1 MPETTINIPV
11 QQVASM
17 IHRMTEEEL
26 ETLLIL
32 LSGEADELLERKM
45 DLKLGRVEYLSRDE
59 AFLAC

>member
-45 DLKLGRVEYLSRDE
+45 DLKLGRVQYLSRDE
-59 AFLAC
+59 VFDV

>member
-32 LSGEADELLERKM
+32 LSGESDELLERKM
-45 DLKLGRVEYLSRDE
+45 DLKLGRVQFLSRDE
-59 AFLAC
+59 VFDV